1 MTKLKVLKIKI
12 LSSIIEK
19 LEPSESEYIN
29 YEKEIRQS
37 KLDENLGYNA
47 ALGFIVLIRAL
58 RITLDYFIVFMI
70 RALSIVFVVLAIIKL
85 SYG

>member
-12 LSSIIEK
+12 LTIIIKK
-19 LEPSESEYIN
+19 LEPSEAEYIN
-29 YEKEIRQS
+29 YEKDIRQS
-37 KLDENLGYNA
+37 KLDVPRGYNA
-47 ALGFIVLIRAL
+47 ALGYIVLVRAL
-58 RITLDYFIVFMI
+58 ARALDHFIVFMI